1 MKTCIRSDTVEA
13 CVFTVHQT
21 ETFMAWTA
29 GLRDVRGRAR
39 ITSRLDALRHGQFGD
54 VVLEVKPLKRGEG
67 FTFDCIDGCCED
79 AEMGCDLCTRPC
91 SWCTPPSRNDAAL
104 RKILGDAIN
113 DLPPPPGDGGR

>member
-1 MKTCIRSDTVEA
+1 MEHDDPYDDGSCGN
-13 CVFTVHQT
+13 C
-21 ETFMAWTA
+21 
-29 GLRDVRGRAR
+29 G
-39 ITSRLDALRHGQFGD
+39 
-54 VVLEVKPLKRGEG
+54 GEG

-79 AEMGCDLCTRPC
+79 AEMGCDLCTSPC